1 MPSLHNPRVPYPKER
16 RYRRFEL
23 QFPVSLSLPSH
34 EAVRELKAITRNV
47 SIGGMLV
54 DTSDYIPLHSQL
66 SFTMEVRR
74 PGNRRSFR
82 LLGEGEVVRV
92 EPLGTDLGGFA
103 VAVECSRPISE
114 MESYLSAAS

>member
-1 MPSLHNPRVPYPKER
+1 MPPIHNARGSYAKER

-23 QFPVSLSLPSH
+23 QFPVSLSLPSQ

-47 SIGGMLV
+47 SIGGMLL
-54 DTSDYIPLHSQL
+54 DTCDYIPLHTQL

-74 PGNRRSFR
+74 PGNLRSFR

-92 EPLGTDLGGFA
+92 ETLGTDLGFA
-103 VAVECSRPISE
+103 VAVACKRPIAE
-114 MESYLSAAS
+114 MEAHLSDAS